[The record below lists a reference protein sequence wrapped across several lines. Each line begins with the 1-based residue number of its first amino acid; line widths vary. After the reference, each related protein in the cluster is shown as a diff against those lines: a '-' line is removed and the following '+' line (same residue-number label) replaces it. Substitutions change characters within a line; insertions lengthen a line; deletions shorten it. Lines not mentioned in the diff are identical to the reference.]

1 VLSSVS
7 VVLFHLLAESDKA
20 CEAFA
25 DAVLAVDSAVLAFDD
40 AVFAAETA
48 ALAFEDAV
56 LAVDSAVL
64 ALPAAVLA
72 VERAVLAL
80 ALAVLAVAS
89 AVLAFELAVLTVD
102 NAVLAF
108 AEAVVAAARA
118 AVEFALA
125 SPDTSA
131 DSWPR
136 YKVHCSDRFNCSAV
150 NSEPSLNTSYTV
162 ASGVVRFMRT
172 ADPDAKAETNTT
184 AVPAALKSH
193 CAGRVSA
200 VNVGV

>member
-1 VLSSVS
+1 

-20 CEAFA
+20 CEAFD

-40 AVFAAETA
+40 AVFAVETA

-56 LAVDSAVL
+56 LAVESAVL
-64 ALPAAVLA
+64 ALAEAVFA
-72 VERAVLAL
+72 VE
-80 ALAVLAVAS
+80 S

-108 AEAVVAAARA
+108 AEAVVAAVRA

-150 NSEPSLNTSYTV
+150 SSEPSLNTSYTV